1 MLASLMSD
9 LTNILKQVFLDV
21 LREIEPASVIARSVS
36 IDQDRLIVG
45 DKQMTLDGH
54 SDVVVIG
61 MGKASL
67 KMGASIE
74 RILGERFRRGILVTD
89 RGAPIEVRSD
99 VIVAGHP
106 LPDSNSMIAGQRIT
120 DLIETCAD
128 DALIIFL
135 ISGGGSSLVE
145 LPIDRGI
152 SLEDFKLT
160 NKVLTTCGASIHE
173 INVVRKHLSRT
184 KAGGLGYLVRAA
196 TCVALYFS
204 DVNPGDLRA
213 IASNPLLPE
222 TLPEEELREII
233 DRFDLLSRLPA
244 SVSSAIG
251 DSEASTR
258 PRWNWENNEPVIKL
272 LLDNA
277 DVIRVASR
285 IARRGG
291 LRVEV
296 DDGPAEED
304 YREVAQRSVERLLKL
319 KDMFPGERVCVIT
332 GGEVL
337 CAVHGAGVGGRNQ
350 EFVLYSAALLA
361 GKGLRENAA
370 VLSAGTDGI
379 DGNSKAAGAVV
390 DAESIAIAASVGA
403 DSAAFIQTNDSHSF
417 LKQTGGLLVT
427 GPTGNNVRDLRMLIA
442 EGIDA
447 IAVSENTGAISENK
461 GG

>member
-9 LTNILKQVFLDV
+9 LTNILKQIFLGT
-21 LREIEPASVIARSVS
+21 LREIEPASVIARSASV
-36 IDQDRLIVG
+36 DQGRLMAG
-45 DKQMTLDGH
+45 DKQISLEVH

-61 MGKASL
+61 LGKASL

-74 RILGERFRRGILVTD
+74 RILGERFTRGILVTD
-89 RGAPIEVRSD
+89 RGAPIEVRSE

-106 LPDSNSMIAGQRIT
+106 LPDANSLIAGQRIA
-120 DLIETCAD
+120 DLIESCAD

-152 SLEDFKLT
+152 SLDDFRLT

-173 INVVRKHLSRT
+173 VNVVRKHLSRI
-184 KAGGLGYLVRAA
+184 KAGGLGYLARAA

-213 IASNPLLPE
+213 IASNPILPE
-222 TLPEEELREII
+222 TLMAEELREII

-244 SVSSAIG
+244 SVSRAIG
-251 DSEASTR
+251 DSEATTR

-272 LLDNA
+272 LLDNSE
-277 DVIRVASR
+277 VIRVASR
-285 IARRGG
+285 IASERG

-296 DDGPAEED
+296 DDGLAEED
-304 YREVAQRSVERLLKL
+304 YQQVAQRSVARLLKL

-337 CAVHGAGVGGRNQ
+337 CTVHGAGVGGRNQ

-361 GKGLRENAA
+361 GKGLRESAA
-370 VLSAGTDGI
+370 VLSVGTDGI
-379 DGNSKAAGAVV
+379 DGNSNAAGAVA
-390 DAESIAIAASVGA
+390 DAESIAIAAGAGSDAVG
-403 DSAAFIQTNDSHSF
+403 FIQTNNSHSF
-417 LKQTGGLLVT
+417 FKQTGGLIVT
-427 GPTGNNVRDLRMLIA
+427 GPSGNNVRDLRMLI
-442 EGIDA
+442 
-447 IAVSENTGAISENK
+447 TQ
-461 GG
+461 

>member
-1 MLASLMSD
+1 MSD
-9 LTNILKQVFLDV
+9 LTNTLKELFLET

-36 IDQDRLIVG
+36 VDPDRLIVG
-45 DKQMTLDGH
+45 DKHISLDAYGA
-54 SDVVVIG
+54 VVVIG

-74 RILGERFRRGILVTD
+74 HLLGERLTRGILVTD
-89 RGAPIEVRSD
+89 RGAPIEVRSE

-106 LPDSNSMIAGQRIT
+106 LPDANSLIAGQRVT
-120 DLIETCAD
+120 DLIESCAD

-152 SLEDFKLT
+152 SLEDFRLT

-173 INVVRKHLSRT
+173 INVVRKHLSRI
-184 KAGGLGYLVRAA
+184 KAGGLGYLARAT

-204 DVNPGDLRA
+204 DVNPGDVRA

-222 TLPEEELREII
+222 ILAEEELRDII
-233 DRFDLLSRLPA
+233 ERFKLRPRLPA
-244 SVSSAIG
+244 SVSRAIG
-251 DSEASTR
+251 DKKSSAIR
-258 PRWNWENNEPVIKL
+258 PKWNWENREPVIKL
-272 LLDNA
+272 LLDNS

-285 IARRGG
+285 LAKLRD
-291 LRVEV
+291 LRVDV

-304 YREVAQRSVERLLKL
+304 YRQVAQRSVERLLKL

-337 CAVHGAGVGGRNQ
+337 CTVHGEGVGGRNQ

-379 DGNSKAAGAVV
+379 DGNSKVAGAVA
-390 DAESIAIAASVGA
+390 DAESIAIAAVVGSDA
-403 DSAAFIQTNDSHSF
+403 AAFIQTNNSHSF
-417 LKQTGGLLVT
+417 FKQTGGLIVT
-427 GPTGNNVRDLRMLIA
+427 GPSGNNVRDLRILIA
-442 EGIDA
+442 Q
-447 IAVSENTGAISENK
+447 
-461 GG
+461 

>member
-1 MLASLMSD
+1 MSD
-9 LTNILKQVFLDV
+9 LTNILKQLFLET
-21 LREIEPASVIARSVS
+21 LREIEPASVITRSVS
-36 IDQDRLIVG
+36 VDHDRLIVG
-45 DKQMTLDGH
+45 DKQISLEGH

-61 MGKASL
+61 LGKASL

-74 RILGERFRRGILVTD
+74 RILGERLRRGILVTD
-89 RGAPIEVRSD
+89 RGAPIEVRSE

-106 LPDSNSMIAGQRIT
+106 LPDANSLIAGQRIA
-120 DLIETCAD
+120 DLIESCAD
-128 DALIIFL
+128 DALMIFL

-152 SLEDFKLT
+152 SLEDFRLT

-173 INVVRKHLSRT
+173 INVVRKHLSRI
-184 KAGGLGYLVRAA
+184 KAGGLGYLARAA
-196 TCVALYFS
+196 TCVALYIS
-204 DVNPGDLRA
+204 DVNPGDIRA

-222 TLPEEELREII
+222 ILAEEELGEII

-244 SVSSAIG
+244 SVSRAIG
-251 DSEASTR
+251 DRESTAIR
-258 PRWNWENNEPVIKL
+258 PKWNWENNQPVINL
-272 LLDNA
+272 LLDNS

-285 IARRGG
+285 IAKLRG

-304 YREVAQRSVERLLKL
+304 YRQVAQRSVERLLKL

-337 CAVHGAGVGGRNQ
+337 CPVHGAGVGGRNQ

-361 GKGLRENAA
+361 GKRLRENAA

-379 DGNSKAAGAVV
+379 DGNSKAAGAVA
-390 DAESIAIAASVGA
+390 DAESIAIAAGA
-403 DSAAFIQTNDSHSF
+403 GSDAAGFIQTNNSHSF
-417 LKQTGGLLVT
+417 FKQTGGLIVT
-427 GPTGNNVRDLRMLIA
+427 GPSGNNVRDLRILIA
-442 EGIDA
+442 Q
-447 IAVSENTGAISENK
+447 
-461 GG
+461 